1 MWMNGLA
8 ATICPCL
15 YAMRWTAMGCDGVHT
30 RYAAY
35 VTAWQAATTSVSLAA
50 DVMDGQIVL
59 NLSVHAPI

>member
-1 MWMNGLA
+1 
-8 ATICPCL
+8 
-15 YAMRWTAMGCDGVHT
+15 MGCDGVHT